1 MDEYLQ
7 INHCDSPSNKMN
19 DKNHM
24 IISIHAEN
32 HLTKFKINYDK
43 KTLNK
48 VDIEETYL
56 HIIEVIMVIE
66 MCQTEKDKYHIILL
80 MCDI

>member
-1 MDEYLQ
+1 MDAYLQ
-7 INHCDSPSNKMN
+7 INQCDSPSNKMN

-43 KTLNK
+43 KLSKSEYRRN
-48 VDIEETYL
+48 IPPHNRGY
-56 HIIEVIMVIE
+56 
-66 MCQTEKDKYHIILL
+66 YGN
-80 MCDI
+80 